1 MTTLQLVKSGEA
13 EASLESLK
21 AALPDFAKDIRLNL
35 GSVFTPEGAPE
46 LTQGQIHLIALAS
59 AYATKDDGV
68 IAAIEGET
76 AGLSDAEKTAAKA
89 AATIMGM
96 NNVYYRFVHLVGGDY
111 KTLPA
116 KLRMNVIG
124 APGIDKKDFE
134 LMSMAV
140 SAING
145 CGMCMEAHAHELNKA
160 GVPALSVQSTVRIAA
175 VVNAAAQALKLAA

>member
-1 MTTLQLVKSGEA
+1 MTTLQLVKSNES

-21 AALPDFAKDIRLNL
+21 AALPDFAKDTRLNL
-35 GSVFTPEGAPE
+35 GSVLTPEGAPE

-68 IAAIEGET
+68 IAAILAET
-76 AGLSDAEKTAAKA
+76 SGLSEAEQTAAKSA
-89 AATIMGM
+89 ASIMAM

-111 KTLPA
+111 KTMPA

-124 APGIDKKDFE
+124 SPGIEKKDFE

-145 CGMCMEAHAHELNKA
+145 CGMCMEAHAHELGKA
-160 GVPALSVQSTVRIAA
+160 GVPALGVQSAVRIAA
-175 VVNAAAQALKLAA
+175 VIAAAAQSLKIAS